1 MFAFPGNVR
10 YNTFMHHQDRRWP
23 EMGEI
28 NLELKE
34 VGVIAQKINDNISR
48 VLIGKRAEIDLV
60 LTCLF
65 AGGHALLDDVP
76 GTGKTVLA
84 KNLARSIQCD
94 FKRIQFTADLLP
106 SDITGLSVYNQKTGE
121 FDFQPGPAFTN
132 ILLADEINRTTPRTQ
147 SALLECMEE
156 KQITVDGETKAL
168 GAPFFVIATQ
178 NPVESS
184 GTFALPEAQLDRFLI
199 RLTLGYP
206 STSESV
212 DILTNYLN
220 GSPSI
225 QLEPVATGADITAI
239 QEAIGTVQVSQP
251 IRSYIVSLVE
261 ATRKHDDVE
270 LGISTRGMLA
280 LMRTCQAY
288 AAIHGRDYVL
298 PDDVK
303 ALAAPVFAH
312 RLILKVKY
320 NSSSKAAELV
330 QKLLTSIPAP
340 TESVTEKL

>member
-1 MFAFPGNVR
+1 M
-10 YNTFMHHQDRRWP
+10 
-23 EMGEI
+23 EI
-28 NLELKE
+28 KNIGA
-34 VGVIAQKINDNISR
+34 VAQKINENISR
-48 VLIGKRAEIDLV
+48 VLIGKKDEIDLV
-60 LTCLF
+60 LVSLF

-84 KNLARSIQCD
+84 KSLAKSIQCD

-156 KQITVDGETKAL
+156 KQITMDGETREL
-168 GAPFFVIATQ
+168 GKPFFVIATQ

-184 GTFALPEAQLDRFLI
+184 GTFALPEAQLDRFLV

-206 STSESV
+206 TAQESV
-212 DILTNYLN
+212 GILTNYIN
-220 GSPSI
+220 GSPLI
-225 QLEPVATGADITAI
+225 TLDAVATGEEITEIQNAI
-239 QEAIGTVQVSQP
+239 TGVLVSEP
-251 IRSYIVSLVE
+251 IQKYIVDLVE
-261 ATRKHDDVE
+261 ATRKHDDIE

-280 LMRTCQAY
+280 LLRAAQAY

-303 ALAAPVFAH
+303 TLAEPVFAH

-320 NSSSKAAELV
+320 NSSKKSSEIIK
-330 QKLLTSIPAP
+330 KLLNTVPAP
-340 TESVTEKL
+340 TESTTEKL

>member
-1 MFAFPGNVR
+1 M
-10 YNTFMHHQDRRWP
+10 
-23 EMGEI
+23 
-28 NLELKE
+28 ELSKIGA
-34 VGVIAQKINDNISR
+34 VAKKINDNISR
-48 VLIGKRAEIDLV
+48 VLIGKKDEIDLILV
-60 LTCLF
+60 SLF

-84 KNLARSIQCD
+84 KSLARSIRCD

-156 KQITVDGETKAL
+156 KQITVDGETKSL

-184 GTFALPEAQLDRFLI
+184 GTFALPEAQLDRFLV

-206 STSESV
+206 TAAESAV
-212 DILTNYLN
+212 ILTNYIS
-220 GSPSI
+220 GSP
-225 QLEPVATGADITAI
+225 LVELDAVATGEEITEIQSAISEVLVSKPI
-239 QEAIGTVQVSQP
+239 QE
-251 IRSYIVSLVE
+251 YIVALVE
-261 ATRKHDDVE
+261 ATRKHDDIT

-280 LMRTCQAY
+280 LMRACQAY

-303 ALAAPVFAH
+303 ALAVPVFAH

-330 QKLLTSIPAP
+330 NGLLSIVPAP
-340 TESVTEKL
+340 TESTTDKL

>member
-1 MFAFPGNVR
+1 M
-10 YNTFMHHQDRRWP
+10 
-23 EMGEI
+23 EI
-28 NLELKE
+28 KNIGA
-34 VGVIAQKINDNISR
+34 VAQRINENISR
-48 VLIGKRAEIDLV
+48 VLIGKKDEIDLV
-60 LTCLF
+60 LVSLF

-84 KNLARSIQCD
+84 KSLAKSIQCD

-156 KQITVDGETKAL
+156 KQITMDGETRPL
-168 GAPFFVIATQ
+168 GSPFFVIATQ

-184 GTFALPEAQLDRFLI
+184 GTFALPEAQLDRFLV

-206 STSESV
+206 SAEESV
-212 DILTNYLN
+212 GILTNYIN
-220 GSPSI
+220 GSP
-225 QLEPVATGADITAI
+225 LVTLDAVATGEEITQIQDAI
-239 QEAIGTVQVSQP
+239 SSVFVSEP
-251 IRSYIVSLVE
+251 IQKYIVDLVE
-261 ATRKHDDVE
+261 ATRKHDDIE

-280 LMRTCQAY
+280 MLHAAQAY

-303 ALAAPVFAH
+303 ALAEPVFAH

-320 NSSSKAAELV
+320 NSSKKSAELIHKILSSV
-330 QKLLTSIPAP
+330 PAP
-340 TESVTEKL
+340 TESTTQKL

>member
-1 MFAFPGNVR
+1 M
-10 YNTFMHHQDRRWP
+10 
-23 EMGEI
+23 EI
-28 NLELKE
+28 KE
-34 VGVIAQKINDNISR
+34 VGLVAQRINDNIGR

-84 KNLARSIQCD
+84 KSLAKSLQCD

-106 SDITGLSVYNQKTGE
+106 SDITGLSVYNQKEGE
-121 FDFQPGPAFTN
+121 FVFQPGPAFTN

-156 KQITVDGETKAL
+156 KQITVDGETKPL
-168 GAPFFVIATQ
+168 SAPFFTIATQ

-206 STSESV
+206 SSNESV
-212 DILTNYLN
+212 DILTNYIN
-220 GSPSI
+220 GSPTI
-225 QLEPVATGADITAI
+225 ELEPVAAGADIVAI
-239 QEAIGTVQVSQP
+239 QEAISSVQVSQP
-251 IRSYIVSLVE
+251 IREYIVALVE
-261 ATRKHDDVE
+261 ATRNNDDIE

-280 LMRTCQAY
+280 LLRACQAY
-288 AAIHGRDYVL
+288 AAIQGRDYVL

-303 ALAAPVFAH
+303 ALAVPVFAH

-320 NSSSKAAELV
+320 NSSSKAAELI
-330 QKLLTSIPAP
+330 QKLLSTVPAP
-340 TESVTEKL
+340 TESTTEKL

>member
-1 MFAFPGNVR
+1 M
-10 YNTFMHHQDRRWP
+10 
-23 EMGEI
+23 EI
-28 NLELKE
+28 KE
-34 VGVIAQKINDNISR
+34 VGLAARKINDNISR
-48 VLIGKRAEIDLV
+48 LLIGKRREIDLV

-84 KNLARSIQCD
+84 KNLASSLQCD

-206 STSESV
+206 SSEESV
-212 DILTNYLN
+212 DILQNYLE
-220 GSPSI
+220 GSPKI
-225 QLEPVATGADITAI
+225 QLEPVATGADIIEI
-239 QEAIGTVQVSQP
+239 QEAISQVSVSEP
-251 IRSYIVSLVE
+251 IRKYIVDLVE
-261 ATRKHDDVE
+261 ATRKHEDIE

-280 LMRTCQAY
+280 LLRACQAY
-288 AAIHGRDYVL
+288 AAIQGRDFVL

-303 ALAAPVFAH
+303 ALAEPVFAH

-320 NSSSKAAELV
+320 NASNKSAELIGR
-330 QKLLTSIPAP
+330 LLNTVPAP
-340 TESVTEKL
+340 TESTTEKL

>member
-1 MFAFPGNVR
+1 M
-10 YNTFMHHQDRRWP
+10 D
-23 EMGEI
+23 I
-28 NLELKE
+28 KE
-34 VGVIAQKINDNISR
+34 VGLAAQKINDNISR
-48 VLIGKRAEIDLV
+48 LLIGKRNEIDLV

-84 KNLARSIQCD
+84 KNLAKSLQCD

-156 KQITVDGETKAL
+156 KQITVDGESKAL

-178 NPVESS
+178 NPVETS
-184 GTFALPEAQLDRFLI
+184 GTFSLPEAQLDRFLI

-206 STSESV
+206 SNDESV
-212 DILTNYLN
+212 DILANYLN
-220 GSPSI
+220 GSPKI
-225 QLEPVATGADITAI
+225 ELEPVATGSDINEIQDAI
-239 QEAIGTVQVSQP
+239 SGVLVSEP
-251 IRSYIVSLVE
+251 IQRYIVDLVE
-261 ATRKHDDVE
+261 STRKHEDIE

-280 LMRTCQAY
+280 MLRACQAY

-303 ALAAPVFAH
+303 ALAVPVFAH

-320 NSSSKAAELV
+320 NSSSKAAELI
-330 QKLLTSIPAP
+330 QKLLNTVPAP
-340 TESVTEKL
+340 TESTDQRL

>member
-1 MFAFPGNVR
+1 MDIK
-10 YNTFMHHQDRRWP
+10 T
-23 EMGEI
+23 
-28 NLELKE
+28 
-34 VGVIAQKINDNISR
+34 VGAVAQKINENISR
-48 VLIGKRAEIDLV
+48 VLIGKKDEIDLV
-60 LTCLF
+60 LVSLF

-84 KNLARSIQCD
+84 KSLAKSISCD

-132 ILLADEINRTTPRTQ
+132 ILLADEINRITPRTQ

-184 GTFALPEAQLDRFLI
+184 GTFALPEAQLDRFLV

-206 STSESV
+206 TAEESV
-212 DILTNYLN
+212 GILTNYLG
-220 GSPSI
+220 GSPLI
-225 QLEPVATGADITAI
+225 QLDAVASGKEINEIQKAISGVLVSEPI
-239 QEAIGTVQVSQP
+239 QK
-251 IRSYIVSLVE
+251 YIVDLVE
-261 ATRKHDDVE
+261 ATRKHDDIE

-280 LMRTCQAY
+280 LLRAAQAY

-303 ALAAPVFAH
+303 TLAVPVFAH

-320 NSSSKAAELV
+320 NSSNKASELIR
-330 QKLLTSIPAP
+330 KILTSVPAP
-340 TESVTEKL
+340 TESTTEKL

>member
-1 MFAFPGNVR
+1 MEIKDVGTFAK
-10 YNTFMHHQDRRWP
+10 Q
-23 EMGEI
+23 I
-28 NLELKE
+28 NE
-34 VGVIAQKINDNISR
+34 NIGR
-48 VLIGKRAEIDLV
+48 VLIGKSEEINLV
-60 LTCLF
+60 LVCLF

-84 KNLARSIQCD
+84 KSLAKSIRCD

-106 SDITGLSVYNQKTGE
+106 SDITGLSIYNQKLGE
-121 FDFQPGPAFTN
+121 FEFQPGPAFTN

-156 KQITVDGETKAL
+156 KQITVDGQARAL
-168 GAPFFVIATQ
+168 GAPFFVIAIQ

-206 STSESV
+206 TSSESV
-212 DILTNYLN
+212 DILTNYIN
-220 GSPSI
+220 GSPQI
-225 QLEPVATGADITAI
+225 ELEPVASGIDLTEIQSAI
-239 QEAIGTVQVSQP
+239 SHVLVSEP
-251 IRSYIVSLVE
+251 IRQYIVALVE
-261 ATRKHDDVE
+261 ATRHHEDIE

-280 LMRTCQAY
+280 LLRACQAY
-288 AAIHGRDYVL
+288 AAIQGRDYVL

-320 NSSSKAAELV
+320 NSTNKATELV
-330 QKLLTSIPAP
+330 QRLLQTVPAP
-340 TESVTEKL
+340 TESTTEKL

>member
-1 MFAFPGNVR
+1 M
-10 YNTFMHHQDRRWP
+10 
-23 EMGEI
+23 EI
-28 NLELKE
+28 KNIGA
-34 VGVIAQKINDNISR
+34 VAQKINDNISR
-48 VLIGKRAEIDLV
+48 VLIGKKDEIDLV
-60 LTCLF
+60 LVSLF

-84 KNLARSIQCD
+84 KSLAKSIQCD

-156 KQITVDGETKAL
+156 KQITMDGETRPL
-168 GAPFFVIATQ
+168 GSPFFVIATQ

-184 GTFALPEAQLDRFLI
+184 GTFALPEAQLDRFLV

-206 STSESV
+206 SAEESV
-212 DILTNYLN
+212 GILTNYIN
-220 GSPSI
+220 GSPLIS
-225 QLEPVATGADITAI
+225 LESVATGDEITEI
-239 QEAIGTVQVSQP
+239 QNTISKVLVSQP
-251 IRSYIVSLVE
+251 IQKYIVDLVE
-261 ATRKHDDVE
+261 ATRHHDDIE

-280 LMRTCQAY
+280 MLHAAQAY

-303 ALAAPVFAH
+303 ALAEPVFAH

-320 NSSSKAAELV
+320 NSSKKSAELV
-330 QKLLTSIPAP
+330 HKILASVPAP
-340 TESVTEKL
+340 TESTTEKL

>member
-1 MFAFPGNVR
+1 MDIKDVGLAAQR
-10 YNTFMHHQDRRWP
+10 
-23 EMGEI
+23 I
-28 NLELKE
+28 N
-34 VGVIAQKINDNISR
+34 NNISR
-48 VLIGKRAEIDLV
+48 LLIGKQNEINLV

-65 AGGHALLDDVP
+65 AGGHVLLDDVP

-84 KNLARSIQCD
+84 KNLAKSLQCD

-106 SDITGLSVYNQKTGE
+106 SDITGLSVYNQKSGE

-178 NPVESS
+178 NPVETS
-184 GTFALPEAQLDRFLI
+184 GTFSLPEAQLDRFLI

-206 STSESV
+206 SKDESV
-212 DILTNYLN
+212 DILTNYIN
-220 GSPSI
+220 GSPKI
-225 QLEPVATGADITAI
+225 ELEPVVTGAEINEI
-239 QEAIGTVQVSQP
+239 QEAISGVMVSEP
-251 IRSYIVSLVE
+251 IRRYIVELVE
-261 ATRKHDDVE
+261 GTRKHDDIE

-280 LMRTCQAY
+280 MLRACQAY
-288 AAIHGRDYVL
+288 AAIQGRDYVL

-303 ALAAPVFAH
+303 SLAVPVFAH

-330 QKLLTSIPAP
+330 QKLLNTVPSP
-340 TESVTEKL
+340 TEDTDQKL

>member
-1 MFAFPGNVR
+1 M
-10 YNTFMHHQDRRWP
+10 
-23 EMGEI
+23 EI
-28 NLELKE
+28 KE
-34 VGVIAQKINDNISR
+34 VGLVAQRINDNIGR

-84 KNLARSIQCD
+84 KSLARSLKCD

-106 SDITGLSVYNQKTGE
+106 SDITGLSVYNQKEGE
-121 FDFQPGPAFTN
+121 FVFQPGPAFTN

-156 KQITVDGETKAL
+156 KQITVDGETKPL
-168 GAPFFVIATQ
+168 SAPFFTIATQ

-206 STSESV
+206 SSNESV
-212 DILTNYLN
+212 DILTNYIN
-220 GSPSI
+220 GSPTI
-225 QLEPVATGADITAI
+225 ELEPVASGEDIVAI
-239 QEAIGTVQVSQP
+239 QEAISSVQVSQP
-251 IRSYIVSLVE
+251 IRAYIVALVE
-261 ATRKHDDVE
+261 ATRGSDDIE

-280 LMRTCQAY
+280 LLRACQAY
-288 AAIHGRDYVL
+288 AAIQGRDYVL

-303 ALAAPVFAH
+303 ALAVPVFAH

-320 NSSSKAAELV
+320 NSSSKAAELI
-330 QKLLTSIPAP
+330 QKLLSTVPAP
-340 TESVTEKL
+340 TESTTEKL

>member
-1 MFAFPGNVR
+1 MEIKNV
-10 YNTFMHHQDRRWP
+10 
-23 EMGEI
+23 GA
-28 NLELKE
+28 
-34 VGVIAQKINDNISR
+34 IAQKINDNISR
-48 VLIGKRAEIDLV
+48 VLIGKKDEINLILV
-60 LTCLF
+60 SLL

-84 KNLARSIQCD
+84 KSLARSIRCD

-184 GTFALPEAQLDRFLI
+184 GTFSLPEAQLDRFLV

-206 STSESV
+206 TAEESV
-212 DILTNYLN
+212 DILTNYIN
-220 GSPSI
+220 GSPQI
-225 QLEPVATGADITAI
+225 TLDAVATGEEITEA
-239 QEAIGTVQVSQP
+239 QEAIAGVHVSEP
-251 IRSYIVSLVE
+251 IRRYIVDLVE
-261 ATRKHDDVE
+261 ATRKHDDIE

-280 LMRTCQAY
+280 LLRACQAY
-288 AAIHGRDYVL
+288 AAIQGRDYVL

-303 ALAAPVFAH
+303 ALVVPVFAH

-320 NSSSKAAELV
+320 NSSNKATELIGRI
-330 QKLLTSIPAP
+330 LTTVSAP
-340 TESVTEKL
+340 TESTTEKL

>member
-1 MFAFPGNVR
+1 M
-10 YNTFMHHQDRRWP
+10 
-23 EMGEI
+23 EI
-28 NLELKE
+28 KQIGA
-34 VGVIAQKINDNISR
+34 VAQKINDNISR
-48 VLIGKRAEIDLV
+48 VLIGKKDEIDLILV
-60 LTCLF
+60 SLF
-65 AGGHALLDDVP
+65 AGGHVLLDDVP

-84 KNLARSIQCD
+84 KSLAKSIRCD

-106 SDITGLSVYNQKTGE
+106 SDITGLSVYNQKSGE

-156 KQITVDGETKAL
+156 KQITIDGETRPL
-168 GAPFFVIATQ
+168 GSPFFVIATQ

-184 GTFALPEAQLDRFLI
+184 GTFALPEAQLDRFLV

-212 DILTNYLN
+212 DILKNYID
-220 GSPSI
+220 GSPLVTLDAVAAGEEITEI
-225 QLEPVATGADITAI
+225 QNAI
-239 QEAIGTVQVSQP
+239 IGVTVSDP
-251 IRSYIVSLVE
+251 IRNYMVALVE
-261 ATRKHDDVE
+261 ATRKHEDVE
-270 LGISTRGMLA
+270 LGVSTRGMLSLLRA
-280 LMRTCQAY
+280 CQAY

-303 ALAAPVFAH
+303 AMAVPVFAH

-320 NSSSKAAELV
+320 NSANKASEIVSRILS
-330 QKLLTSIPAP
+330 SIPVP
-340 TESVTEKL
+340 TESTTEKL

>member
-1 MFAFPGNVR
+1 MI
-10 YNTFMHHQDRRWP
+10 DL
-23 EMGEI
+23 EI
-28 NLELKE
+28 KD
-34 VGVIAQKINDNISR
+34 VGVVARNINDNIGR
-48 VLIGKRAEIDLV
+48 VLIGKQKEIDLV

-106 SDITGLSVYNQKTGE
+106 SDITGLSVYNQKSGE

-206 STSESV
+206 SSEESV
-212 DILTNYLN
+212 DILTNYLG
-220 GSPSI
+220 GSPKI
-225 QLEPVATGADITAI
+225 ELDPVATGADINEIQDAI
-239 QEAIGTVQVSQP
+239 SGVMVSEP
-251 IRSYIVSLVE
+251 IRKYIVDLVE
-261 ATRKHDDVE
+261 ATRKHDDIE

-280 LMRTCQAY
+280 LLRACQAY
-288 AAIHGRDYVL
+288 AAIQGRDYVL

-303 ALAAPVFAH
+303 ALAVPVFAH

-320 NSSSKAAELV
+320 NSSTKAAELIG
-330 QKLLTSIPAP
+330 KLLSTVPAP
-340 TESVTEKL
+340 TESTTEKL

>member
-1 MFAFPGNVR
+1 M
-10 YNTFMHHQDRRWP
+10 
-23 EMGEI
+23 EI
-28 NLELKE
+28 KE
-34 VGVIAQKINDNISR
+34 ISAAAKRINDNISR
-48 VLIGKRAEIDLV
+48 LLIGKQKEIDLV
-60 LTCLF
+60 LVCLF

-84 KNLARSIQCD
+84 KNLAQSIDCD
-94 FKRIQFTADLLP
+94 FRRIQFTADLLP

-121 FDFQPGPAFTN
+121 FDFQAGPAFTN

-206 STSESV
+206 TAGESV
-212 DILTNYLN
+212 NILSNYIH
-220 GSPSI
+220 GSPKV
-225 QLEPVATGADITAI
+225 QLEPVASGADITAI
-239 QEAIGTVQVSQP
+239 QEAISAVQVSKP
-251 IRSYIVSLVE
+251 IQKYIVELVE
-261 ATRKHDDVE
+261 ATRKHEDIE

-280 LMRTCQAY
+280 LLRCCQAY

-320 NSSSKAAELV
+320 NSANKATELIGR
-330 QKLLTSIPAP
+330 LLATVPAP
-340 TESVTEKL
+340 TESTTEKL

>member
-1 MFAFPGNVR
+1 MDIK
-10 YNTFMHHQDRRWP
+10 T
-23 EMGEI
+23 
-28 NLELKE
+28 
-34 VGVIAQKINDNISR
+34 VGAVAQKINDNISR
-48 VLIGKRAEIDLV
+48 VLIGKKDEIDLV
-60 LTCLF
+60 LVSLF

-84 KNLARSIQCD
+84 KSLAKSIRCD

-184 GTFALPEAQLDRFLI
+184 GTFALPEAQLDRFLV

-206 STSESV
+206 TAEESV
-212 DILTNYLN
+212 GILTNYIN
-220 GSPSI
+220 GSPLISLDAVSSGDEINEI
-225 QLEPVATGADITAI
+225 QQAISGVLVSEPI
-239 QEAIGTVQVSQP
+239 QK
-251 IRSYIVSLVE
+251 YIVDLVE
-261 ATRKHDDVE
+261 ATRKHDDIE

-280 LMRTCQAY
+280 MLRAAQAY

-303 ALAAPVFAH
+303 TLAVPVFAH

-320 NSSSKAAELV
+320 NSSNKASELIRRI
-330 QKLLTSIPAP
+330 LTSVPAP
-340 TESVTEKL
+340 TESTTEKL

>member
-1 MFAFPGNVR
+1 M
-10 YNTFMHHQDRRWP
+10 
-23 EMGEI
+23 EI
-28 NLELKE
+28 KH
-34 VGVIAQKINDNISR
+34 VSAAARKINDNISR
-48 VLIGKRAEIDLV
+48 VLIGKKNEIDLILV
-60 LTCLF
+60 SLF

-84 KNLARSIQCD
+84 KSLAKSIRCD

-156 KQITVDGETKAL
+156 KQITVDGETKSL

-206 STSESV
+206 TAQESV
-212 DILTNYLN
+212 GILTNYIN
-220 GSPSI
+220 GSPLVELDAVTSGQEITEI
-225 QLEPVATGADITAI
+225 QSAISGVLVSEPI
-239 QEAIGTVQVSQP
+239 QK
-251 IRSYIVSLVE
+251 YIVDLVE
-261 ATRKHDDVE
+261 ATRKHEDIE

-280 LMRTCQAY
+280 LMRACQAY
-288 AAIHGRDYVL
+288 AAIQGRDYVL

-303 ALAAPVFAH
+303 ALAVPVFAH

-320 NSSSKAAELV
+320 NSSSKSAEIV
-330 QKLLTSIPAP
+330 NKLLATVPAP
-340 TESVTEKL
+340 TESTTEKL

>member
-1 MFAFPGNVR
+1 M
-10 YNTFMHHQDRRWP
+10 
-23 EMGEI
+23 EI
-28 NLELKE
+28 KNIGA
-34 VGVIAQKINDNISR
+34 VAQKINDNISR
-48 VLIGKRAEIDLV
+48 VLIGKKDEIDLV
-60 LTCLF
+60 LVSLF

-84 KNLARSIQCD
+84 KSLAKSIQCD

-156 KQITVDGETKAL
+156 KQITMDGETRPL
-168 GAPFFVIATQ
+168 GSPFFVIATQ

-184 GTFALPEAQLDRFLI
+184 GTFALPEAQLDRFLV

-206 STSESV
+206 SAEESV
-212 DILTNYLN
+212 GILTNYIN
-220 GSPSI
+220 GSPLVS
-225 QLEPVATGADITAI
+225 LDAVATGEEITEI
-239 QEAIGTVQVSQP
+239 QNTISKVLVSQP
-251 IRSYIVSLVE
+251 IQKYIVDLVE
-261 ATRKHDDVE
+261 ATRHHDDIE

-280 LMRTCQAY
+280 MLHAAQAY

-303 ALAAPVFAH
+303 ALAEPVFAH

-320 NSSSKAAELV
+320 NSSKKSAELV
-330 QKLLTSIPAP
+330 HKILASVPAP
-340 TESVTEKL
+340 TESTTEKL

>member
-1 MFAFPGNVR
+1 M
-10 YNTFMHHQDRRWP
+10 
-23 EMGEI
+23 EI
-28 NLELKE
+28 RE
-34 VGVIAQKINDNISR
+34 VGAVAQKINDNISR
-48 VLIGKRAEIDLV
+48 VLIGKKAEIDLV

-84 KNLARSIQCD
+84 KNLAQSLQCD

-156 KQITVDGETKAL
+156 KQITVDGETKTL

-206 STSESV
+206 SSQESV
-212 DILTNYLN
+212 DILSNYLG
-220 GSPSI
+220 GSPKI
-225 QLEPVATGADITAI
+225 QLEAVATGADIQEI
-239 QEAIGTVQVSQP
+239 QESISQVVVSEP
-251 IRSYIVSLVE
+251 IRKYIVDLVE
-261 ATRKHDDVE
+261 ATRKHDDIE

-280 LMRTCQAY
+280 LLRACQAY
-288 AAIHGRDYVL
+288 AAIQGRDYVL

-303 ALAAPVFAH
+303 ALAIPVFAH

-330 QKLLTSIPAP
+330 RKLLDTVPAP
-340 TESVTEKL
+340 TESTTEKL

>member
-1 MFAFPGNVR
+1 M
-10 YNTFMHHQDRRWP
+10 
-23 EMGEI
+23 EI
-28 NLELKE
+28 KE
-34 VGVIAQKINDNISR
+34 VGAVAQKINDNISR
-48 VLIGKRAEIDLV
+48 VLIGKRDEIDLV
-60 LTCLF
+60 LVCLF

-84 KNLARSIQCD
+84 KNLAQSIRCD

-156 KQITVDGETKAL
+156 KQITVDGETKPL

-206 STSESV
+206 TASESV
-212 DILTNYLN
+212 DILTNYIN
-220 GSPSI
+220 GSPKI
-225 QLEPVATGADITAI
+225 VLEPVADGADITDI
-239 QEAIGTVQVSQP
+239 QESISKVLVSEP
-251 IRSYIVSLVE
+251 IQKYIVDLVE
-261 ATRKHDDVE
+261 ATRKNDDIE

-280 LMRTCQAY
+280 MLRACQAY

-303 ALAAPVFAH
+303 MLAVPVFAH

-320 NSSSKAAELV
+320 NSAKKAAELV
-330 QKLLTSIPAP
+330 GKLLNTIPAP
-340 TESVTEKL
+340 TESTTEKL

>member
-1 MFAFPGNVR
+1 M
-10 YNTFMHHQDRRWP
+10 
-23 EMGEI
+23 EI
-28 NLELKE
+28 KE
-34 VGVIAQKINDNISR
+34 IRSVAKRINDNISR
-48 VLIGKRAEIDLV
+48 LLIGKQQEIDLV
-60 LTCLF
+60 LVCLF

-84 KNLARSIQCD
+84 KNLAQSIDCD

-106 SDITGLSVYNQKTGE
+106 SDITGLSVYNQKTGD

-206 STSESV
+206 TAQESV
-212 DILTNYLN
+212 NILSNYIH
-220 GSPSI
+220 GSPKVR
-225 QLEPVATGADITAI
+225 LEAVASGADITAI
-239 QEAIGTVQVSQP
+239 QEAISAVQVSQP
-251 IRSYIVSLVE
+251 IQQYIVDLVE
-261 ATRKHDDVE
+261 ATRRHEDIE

-280 LMRTCQAY
+280 LLRCCQAY
-288 AAIHGRDYVL
+288 AAIHGR
-298 PDDVK
+298 
-303 ALAAPVFAH
+303 AAPVFAH

-320 NSSSKAAELV
+320 NSANKATELI
-330 QKLLTSIPAP
+330 QRLLTTVPAP
-340 TESVTEKL
+340 TESTTEKL